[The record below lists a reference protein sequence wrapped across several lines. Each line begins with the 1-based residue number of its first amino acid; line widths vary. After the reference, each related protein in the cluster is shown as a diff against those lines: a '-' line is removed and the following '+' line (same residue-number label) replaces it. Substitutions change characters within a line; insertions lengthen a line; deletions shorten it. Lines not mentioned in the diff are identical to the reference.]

1 MPDNNRLEQ
10 PYPRPLS
17 GADVIRMPSALIPSR
32 STLEGHYVIL
42 EPQNAAKHAS
52 DLNHASHDS
61 DAGLHIWD
69 YLAYGPWPDE
79 DSFALNMRQQS
90 ANFETILSEMMQ
102 KRTPSQRG
110 AGN

>member
-10 PYPRPLS
+10 PYPGPL
-17 GADVIRMPSALIPSR
+17 
-32 STLEGHYVIL
+32 
-42 EPQNAAKHAS
+42 
-52 DLNHASHDS
+52 S